1 MFENATQLRANILG
15 GMDCY
20 IREYIGD
27 NREYIGDESIIEYWN
42 IYGVPDNCDEDD
54 LMDFAFD
61 LKDFNEIV
69 EAFNKCIHKV

>member
-1 MFENATQLRANILG
+1 MPENATQLRANILG

-20 IREYIGD
+20 IREYI
-27 NREYIGDESIIEYWN
+27 DEKSIIEYWN

-54 LMDFAFD
+54 LMEFAFD

-69 EAFNKCIHKV
+69 EAFNKCIHDV

>member
-1 MFENATQLRANILG
+1 MSENATQLRANILG

-20 IREYIGD
+20 IREYL
-27 NREYIGDESIIEYWN
+27 GDESITEYWN

-69 EAFNKCIHKV
+69 EAFNKCINHNI